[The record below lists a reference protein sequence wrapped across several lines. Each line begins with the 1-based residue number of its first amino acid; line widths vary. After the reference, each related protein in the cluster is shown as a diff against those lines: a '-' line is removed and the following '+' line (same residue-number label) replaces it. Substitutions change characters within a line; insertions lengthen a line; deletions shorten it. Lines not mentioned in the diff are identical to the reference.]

1 MRKQG
6 TMTYIMFAMLVCNF
20 VSLFFVGEAAWPHD
34 ALKDARGQTFTD
46 PSKTFPMPDKWIK
59 QPIKYDKEN
68 KGADIVIMMDQ
79 DIYHTLLPAV
89 QKYAKEKNLKI
100 NMIEGTCGIAAGMLS
115 KKTTDMGGFCCPA
128 GAEDRLPGLRFHT
141 IGIVAKAF
149 FVNPENPVDNISET
163 QLRDLYRGK
172 LVSWSG
178 VMTQE
183 GQKGPDRPIKTFAR
197 LHCPLRPGH
206 WRQLLD
212 DKTKFGPGVSEVGSI
227 PDMISQV
234 ASIKD
239 AIGWEVLS
247 MAERNKNL
255 GMVKPLKINGY
266 RPNDSGALA
275 LLKYPFY
282 RTYQVTT
289 WEGKGVENPYA
300 TQLVEYLIKE
310 FEKLDPD
317 KFGFVSQSRLR
328 KAGWQFSGDE
338 LTGEPK

>member
-6 TMTYIMFAMLVCNF
+6 APECIIVAALVCSFIF
-20 VSLFFVGEAAWPHD
+20 VSGSEKAWTQGPV
-34 ALKDARGQTFTD
+34 KDMRGQTFTD
-46 PSKTFPMPDKWIK
+46 PSKTFPMPDDWIK

-68 KGADIVIMMDQ
+68 EGADVVIMMDQ
-79 DIYHTLLPAV
+79 DIYHTLLPSV
-89 QKYAKEKNLKI
+89 QQFAKEKNLKI
-100 NMIEGTCGIAAGMLS
+100 IMIEGTCGIAAGMLA
-115 KKTTDMGGFCCPA
+115 KKTADMGGFCCPA

-149 FVNPENPVDNISET
+149 FVNPDNPVDNISET
-163 QLRDLYRGK
+163 QLRDIYLGK
-172 LVSWSG
+172 LNRWSELK
-178 VMTQE
+178 TQE
-183 GQKGPDRPIKTFAR
+183 GQKGPDRAIKPIGR

-206 WRQLLD
+206 WRLLLD

-227 PDMISQV
+227 PDMIAQV

-239 AIGWEVLS
+239 AIGWEVMT
-247 MAERNKNL
+247 MAERNRKL
-255 GMVKPLKINGY
+255 GTVKPLKVNGY

-289 WEGKGVENPYA
+289 WEGKGVENQNA
-300 TQLVEYLIKE
+300 AQLVQYLIKE

-317 KFGFVSQSRLR
+317 KYGFVSQGRLR
-328 KAGWQFSGDE
+328 KAGWRFSGDE